1 MSHKVLKVNN
11 VNDANNL
18 GLSDV
23 INSSSIQANEIIKW
37 NGTQWING
45 VSSSAT
51 PTETLGYSFHLKD
64 GMSFSA
70 SGAYSA
76 GKYLIYQRETANRTI
91 YYKPSGYDTNASTT
105 ANSIKN
111 NSKWFE
117 SIDITSAGTY
127 LCLATYAFYSQS
139 FTGGEV
145 SLRWESNAGGFSHY
159 ISTNTSIA
167 AAFPTLLVGV
177 LTVLTTDIV
186 RVVVQSVSNTASVLH
201 KTPEAAAASVSIFKL
216 S

>member
-11 VNDANNL
+11 VNANSL

-23 INSSSIQANEIIKW
+23 INSSSIQANDIIKW